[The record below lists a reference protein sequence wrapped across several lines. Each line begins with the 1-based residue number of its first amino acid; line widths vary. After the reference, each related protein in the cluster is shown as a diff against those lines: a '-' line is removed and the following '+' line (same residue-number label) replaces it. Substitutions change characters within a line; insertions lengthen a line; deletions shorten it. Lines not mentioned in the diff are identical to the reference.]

1 MGVEEEARMNS
12 PLKKPINSE
21 LSWGSNLSN
30 NESGRF
36 KCVVNAMKVLVI
48 AEIKKSHFFLILSPF
63 ADMKEDKVRTGKK
76 VMEAVDRIFSKTV
89 PSFED
94 IFDEESFYFFAACF
108 TCISV
113 VAAFIASRYIT
124 LKERD

>member
-1 MGVEEEARMNS
+1 
-12 PLKKPINSE
+12 
-21 LSWGSNLSN
+21 
-30 NESGRF
+30 
-36 KCVVNAMKVLVI
+36 MKVLVI
-48 AEIKKSHFFLILSPF
+48 AKIKKSHFFLILSPF

>member
-1 MGVEEEARMNS
+1 M
-12 PLKKPINSE
+12 KKCPPPP
-21 LSWGSNLSN
+21 
-30 NESGRF
+30 
-36 KCVVNAMKVLVI
+36 VLT
-48 AEIKKSHFFLILSPF
+48 LI
-63 ADMKEDKVRTGKK
+63 ADMKEGKVRAGKA
-76 VMEAVDRIFSKTV
+76 VMEAVERIFSKS

-94 IFDEESFYFFAACF
+94 IFDEDSFYLFAACF